1 MRKNLRWA
9 SLLTGAIILISSIS
23 QAQDR
28 FAYAITDVQQ
38 NTAGWTSLRK
48 LNLQTGV
55 YSDVLFNGAN
65 PSQVAYDA
73 TTKKQIDAANDAP
86 ALQLKNVPS
95 VSVDNGGNVF
105 LGNSPFTSG
114 VAAIAYDSRNNR
126 LYFTPMFIDQLRYV
140 DLKTMKVYYVTD
152 ESFTT
157 LGNMTND
164 EAKIVTRMVIAPD
177 GYGYAITNDAN
188 TFIRFSTGK
197 NLQIEQLG
205 GLVDDPA
212 NTGISVHNRCSSWGG
227 DIIADDAGNLYMFSA
242 HNSVFKINIETK
254 MATWLGMIQGLPA
267 GYTTN
272 GAVVTDD
279 GKLLTGSQVYAQGWY
294 VIDPKTW
301 TASEY
306 KTPNGVFLTSD
317 LANSN
322 ILVTKKATDFPVFS
336 QRPATPLSEQVQVYP
351 NPVSNNQFTIL
362 FSKLEAG
369 NYTVELTDVTG
380 KQVMIQKVNI
390 TGYEQT
396 QNFTLNRN
404 TAKGIYMVKVTDLNN
419 KSLYN
424 QKLVI
429 Q

>member
-1 MRKNLRWA
+1 MRKSLRWA
-9 SLLTGAIILISSIS
+9 SLLTGAVILISSFS

-55 YSDVLFNGAN
+55 YTDVLFSGLN
-65 PSQVAYDA
+65 PSQVIYDA
-73 TTKKQIDAANDAP
+73 TTRKQIEAVSDARFGN
-86 ALQLKNVPS
+86 ALQA
-95 VSVDNGGNVF
+95 
-105 LGNSPFTSG
+105 PFTSG

-126 LYFTPMFIDQLRYV
+126 VYFTPMFIDQLRYV

-152 ESFTT
+152 ESFTSV
-157 LGNMTND
+157 GNMTND
-164 EAKIVTRMVIAPD
+164 EAKIVTRMVIAAD
-177 GYGYAITNDAN
+177 GYGYAVTNDAN

-197 NLQIEQLG
+197 NLKIEQLG

-212 NTGISVHNRCSSWGG
+212 NTGISIHNRCSSWGG
-227 DIIADDAGNLYMFSA
+227 DMIADDAGNLYLFSA

-254 MATWLGMIQGLPA
+254 VATWLGAIQGLPN
-267 GYTTN
+267 GYTIN

-279 GKLLTGSQVYAQGWY
+279 GKLLTGSQVYTQGWFE
-294 VIDPKTW
+294 VDPKTW

-322 ILVTKKATDFPVFS
+322 VLITKKASSTEFTPFT
-336 QRPATPLSEQVQVYP
+336 QRNSSLSDQVQVYP

-362 FSKLEAG
+362 FSRLEAG
-369 NYTVELTDVTG
+369 NYNVELTDVTG
-380 KQVMIQKVNI
+380 KQVMIQKVNV

-404 TAKGIYMVKVTDLNN
+404 TAKGIYMVKVTDVNN